1 VPFAFGFG
9 VSFKAS
15 AAIGMNEPCY
25 IPDRCISARFKSV
38 IIKWTQPHSHSGRRH
53 DGFFVWVLEVG
64 GGMEN
69 LWSSEIGNWRKKPG
83 KNNFE
88 QLQNKVW
95 KLGLVGSFVFCFS
108 P

>member
-1 VPFAFGFG
+1 
-9 VSFKAS
+9 
-15 AAIGMNEPCY
+15 
-25 IPDRCISARFKSV
+25 
-38 IIKWTQPHSHSGRRH
+38 
-53 DGFFVWVLEVG
+53 VWVLEVG